1 MTHESR
7 EPLPFSRITHLMNHS
22 ISRRSFLTGTVAA
35 IGGTALAVAT
45 AGTAHAAPGP
55 IRGTVIDFAAGV
67 PSAQGIKNAGHLGS
81 VRYVS
86 RRRPGTE
93 SWMTGKP
100 VTAAETHAAGAA
112 GLLTA
117 SVYQFGK
124 DATADWKQGAA
135 GAAVHVPQA
144 IALHVAA
151 GGPTRRPIY
160 MAIDDNPTRQ
170 QYDAQIRPYLQAS
183 AAALNAA
190 GYQLGIYGN
199 YNVIDWAIADGL
211 GEFFWQHDW
220 GSQGRIHP
228 RTTIHQKAG
237 YQRVIDGVTVDVN
250 NVYASD
256 WGQWLPGVTQPA
268 APTHVPAPVPGP
280 APVPLSDPSVVQNL
294 QQNLPPLPA
303 GMPPVDQI
311 IRDISKL
318 SS

>member
-1 MTHESR
+1 
-7 EPLPFSRITHLMNHS
+7 MNHS
-22 ISRRSFLTGTVAA
+22 ISRRSFLTGAVAA
-35 IGGTALAVAT
+35 LGGTALAVAT

-67 PSAQGIKNAGHLGS
+67 PSAQSIKNAGHLGS

-100 VTAAETHAAGAA
+100 VTAAETHTAGAA
-112 GLLTA
+112 GLFTA

-124 DATADWKQGAA
+124 DATADWKEGAA

-160 MAIDDNPTRQ
+160 MAIDDNPTHQ
-170 QYDAQIRPYLQAS
+170 QYDTQIRSYLQAS

-250 NVYASD
+250 NVYASN
-256 WGQWLPGVTQPA
+256 WGQWLPGVAHRQPQFMFQRQDLHQRLLRCRYRILLLFK
-268 APTHVPAPVPGP
+268 TSSRICHHYRLVC
-280 APVPLSDPSVVQNL
+280 LRW
-294 QQNLPPLPA
+294 
-303 GMPPVDQI
+303 
-311 IRDISKL
+311 IR
-318 SS
+318 SSAIFLNCLASRDTNVA